1 MPTRL
6 YSFSMSLKFNLLH
19 CLVMDIDLLAKM
31 IRDVVLEKDEVA
43 LPGLGVFVA
52 EFVPA
57 SFSDKGFTINP
68 PYKRLTFRQ
77 EVNAGDDTLIRMY
90 AEANNIGEDAAAR
103 IVNDFLS
110 GLKDI
115 LMVRKSVVFPELGKL
130 RATRENNFFFIADE
144 NLDIYP
150 EGFGLE
156 PVSLK
161 THQEAVSEVAET
173 IAGLRSIL
181 EPETA
186 SGTDIASESETPPAS
201 ETVLEADSAPE
212 SENAA
217 EPEAEPVVG
226 AAAASGIALQT
237 ESEDEPMEVAE
248 EGVSGDDA
256 EGESV
261 VETGS
266 EAAEEAV
273 EDAAGESAEEAAG
286 EAEDSCAEG
295 DAEQSGTNAE
305 DTMEIAEETVE
316 EFAEESA
323 AETESE
329 PAEETAAAEEESAE
343 EPAGES
349 EEEPAEDHA
358 GEDAAATSGPET
370 ENDFGLMPPLD
381 IQIEETDS
389 DAEAAPLADADLDVQ
404 SGRDSETVGHEVLS
418 EILVI
423 EDNSKAME
431 DNAGEIED
439 NGEATGESSSAIGD
453 DANTPSRS
461 SRFWKTFRIIAV
473 TLAVLAI
480 LALAAFIILSRVAP
494 DFIDRILYSP
504 EELDIVR
511 QMTSGR

>member
-1 MPTRL
+1 
-6 YSFSMSLKFNLLH
+6 
-19 CLVMDIDLLAKM
+19 MDIDLLAKM

-115 LMVRKSVVFPELGKL
+115 LMVRKAVVFPELGKL

-173 IAGLRSIL
+173 MAGLRSIL
-181 EPETA
+181 EPDTA

-266 EAAEEAV
+266 EAAEDAA
-273 EDAAGESAEEAAG
+273 EDAVGESAEEAAEQAAG

-295 DAEQSGTNAE
+295 DAEQSGANAE
-305 DTMEIAEETVE
+305 DTMEIAEETAE
-316 EFAEESA
+316 ESAEESA

-343 EPAGES
+343 EPA
-349 EEEPAEDHA
+349 EEPAAEA
-358 GEDAAATSGPET
+358 AAATSGPEKD
-370 ENDFGLMPPLD
+370 NDFGIIPPLD
-381 IQIEETDS
+381 IQIEETDP
-389 DAEAAPLADADLDVQ
+389 DAEAAPLADADLALHPGQ
-404 SGRDSETVGHEVLS
+404 DSEPVSQEFLS

-423 EDNSKAME
+423 EDN
-431 DNAGEIED
+431 
-439 NGEATGESSSAIGD
+439 
-453 DANTPSRS
+453 ANEPSRS

-494 DFIDRILYSP
+494 DFIDKILYSP

>member
-19 CLVMDIDLLAKM
+19 YLVMDIDLLAKM

-77 EVNAGDDTLIRMY
+77 EVNAEDDTLVRMY

-103 IVNDFLS
+103 IVNDFLA

-115 LMVRKSVVFPELGKL
+115 LMVRKAVVFPELGKL

-305 DTMEIAEETVE
+305 DTMEIAEETAE
-316 EFAEESA
+316 ESAEESA

-343 EPAGES
+343 EPA
-349 EEEPAEDHA
+349 EEPAAEA
-358 GEDAAATSGPET
+358 AAATSGPEKD
-370 ENDFGLMPPLD
+370 NDFGIIPPLD
-381 IQIEETDS
+381 IQIEETDP
-389 DAEAAPLADADLDVQ
+389 DAEAAPLADADLALHPGQ
-404 SGRDSETVGHEVLS
+404 DSEPVSQEFLS

-423 EDNSKAME
+423 EDN
-431 DNAGEIED
+431 
-439 NGEATGESSSAIGD
+439 
-453 DANTPSRS
+453 ANEPSRS

-494 DFIDRILYSP
+494 DFIDKILYSP

>member
-19 CLVMDIDLLAKM
+19 YLVMDIDLLAKM

-68 PYKRLTFRQ
+68 PYKRLSFRQ
-77 EVNAGDDTLIRMY
+77 EDNAGDDTLVRMY

-273 EDAAGESAEEAAG
+273 EDAAGESAEESAEEAAG

-305 DTMEIAEETVE
+305 DTMEIAEETAE
-316 EFAEESA
+316 ESAEESA
-323 AETESE
+323 AETELE

-343 EPAGES
+343 EPA
-349 EEEPAEDHA
+349 EEPAAEA
-358 GEDAAATSGPET
+358 AAATSGPEKD
-370 ENDFGLMPPLD
+370 NDFGIIPPLD

-389 DAEAAPLADADLDVQ
+389 DAEAAPLADADLALHPGQ
-404 SGRDSETVGHEVLS
+404 DSEPVSQEFLS

-423 EDNSKAME
+423 EDNGKAIE
-431 DNAGEIED
+431 DNANE
-439 NGEATGESSSAIGD
+439 
-453 DANTPSRS
+453 PSRS

>member
-19 CLVMDIDLLAKM
+19 YLVMDIDLLAKM

-103 IVNDFLS
+103 IVNDFLA

-305 DTMEIAEETVE
+305 DTMEIAEETAE
-316 EFAEESA
+316 ESAEESA

-343 EPAGES
+343 EPA
-349 EEEPAEDHA
+349 EEPAAEA
-358 GEDAAATSGPET
+358 AAATSGPEKD
-370 ENDFGLMPPLD
+370 NDFGIIPPLD
-381 IQIEETDS
+381 IQIEETDP
-389 DAEAAPLADADLDVQ
+389 DAEAAPLADADLALHPGQ
-404 SGRDSETVGHEVLS
+404 DSEPVSQEFLS

-423 EDNSKAME
+423 EDN
-431 DNAGEIED
+431 
-439 NGEATGESSSAIGD
+439 
-453 DANTPSRS
+453 ANEPSRS

-511 QMTSGR
+511 QMTSVR

>member
-1 MPTRL
+1 MPTWL
-6 YSFSMSLKFNLLH
+6 YSFSILLKFNLLH
-19 CLVMDIDLLAKM
+19 YLVMDIDLLAKM

-43 LPGLGVFVA
+43 LPGLGVFLA

-115 LMVRKSVVFPELGKL
+115 LMVRKAVVFPELGKL

-266 EAAEEAV
+266 EAAEEAA
-273 EDAAGESAEEAAG
+273 EDAVGESAEEAA
-286 EAEDSCAEG
+286 EQAAEQAADGCAEG

-343 EPAGES
+343 EPA
-349 EEEPAEDHA
+349 EEPAAEA
-358 GEDAAATSGPET
+358 AAATSGPEKD
-370 ENDFGLMPPLD
+370 NDFGIIPPLD
-381 IQIEETDS
+381 IQIEETDP
-389 DAEAAPLADADLDVQ
+389 DAEAAPLADADLALHPGQ
-404 SGRDSETVGHEVLS
+404 DSEPVSQEFLS

-423 EDNSKAME
+423 EDN
-431 DNAGEIED
+431 
-439 NGEATGESSSAIGD
+439 
-453 DANTPSRS
+453 ANEPSRS

>member
-1 MPTRL
+1 MPTWL

-19 CLVMDIDLLAKM
+19 YLVMDIDLLAKM

-115 LMVRKSVVFPELGKL
+115 LMVRKAVVFPGLGKL

-186 SGTDIASESETPPAS
+186 SGTDIASESETPPAPETAPESESVPAS

-217 EPEAEPVVG
+217 EPEVEPVVV

-266 EAAEEAV
+266 EAAEEAA
-273 EDAAGESAEEAAG
+273 EDAVGESAEQSAG

-305 DTMEIAEETVE
+305 DTMEIAEDTVE

-329 PAEETAAAEEESAE
+329 PAEEIAAAEEESAE
-343 EPAGES
+343 EPA
-349 EEEPAEDHA
+349 EEPAAEA
-358 GEDAAATSGPET
+358 AAATSGPEKD
-370 ENDFGLMPPLD
+370 NDFGIIPPLD
-381 IQIEETDS
+381 IQIEETDP
-389 DAEAAPLADADLDVQ
+389 DAEAAPLADAGLALH
-404 SGRDSETVGHEVLS
+404 SGQDSGPVGQEFLS
-418 EILVI
+418 EILVV
-423 EDNSKAME
+423 EDNSKAIE
-431 DNAGEIED
+431 DNANE
-439 NGEATGESSSAIGD
+439 
-453 DANTPSRS
+453 PSRS

-511 QMTSGR
+511 QMTSAR

>member
-19 CLVMDIDLLAKM
+19 YLVMDIDLLAKM

-115 LMVRKSVVFPELGKL
+115 LMVRKAVVFPELGKL

-217 EPEAEPVVG
+217 EPEVEPVVV

-305 DTMEIAEETVE
+305 DTMEIAEETAE
-316 EFAEESA
+316 ESAEESA

-343 EPAGES
+343 EPA
-349 EEEPAEDHA
+349 EEPAAEA
-358 GEDAAATSGPET
+358 AAATSGPEKD
-370 ENDFGLMPPLD
+370 NDFGIIPPLD
-381 IQIEETDS
+381 IQIEETDP
-389 DAEAAPLADADLDVQ
+389 DAEAAPLADADLALHPGQ
-404 SGRDSETVGHEVLS
+404 DSEPVSQEFLS

-423 EDNSKAME
+423 EDN
-431 DNAGEIED
+431 
-439 NGEATGESSSAIGD
+439 
-453 DANTPSRS
+453 ANEPSRS

-494 DFIDRILYSP
+494 DFIDKILYSP

-511 QMTSGR
+511 QMTSVR

>member
-19 CLVMDIDLLAKM
+19 YLVMDIDLLAKM

-115 LMVRKSVVFPELGKL
+115 LMVRKAVVFPELGKL

-173 IAGLRSIL
+173 MAGLRSIL
-181 EPETA
+181 EPDTA
-186 SGTDIASESETPPAS
+186 SGTDIAPESETPPAS

-305 DTMEIAEETVE
+305 DTMEIAEETAE
-316 EFAEESA
+316 ESAEESA

-343 EPAGES
+343 EPA
-349 EEEPAEDHA
+349 EEPAAEA
-358 GEDAAATSGPET
+358 AAATSGPEKD
-370 ENDFGLMPPLD
+370 NDFGIIPPLD
-381 IQIEETDS
+381 IQIEETDP
-389 DAEAAPLADADLDVQ
+389 DAEAAPLADADLALHPGQ
-404 SGRDSETVGHEVLS
+404 DSEPVSQEFLS

-423 EDNSKAME
+423 EDN
-431 DNAGEIED
+431 
-439 NGEATGESSSAIGD
+439 
-453 DANTPSRS
+453 ANEPSRS

-511 QMTSGR
+511 QMTSVR

>member
-19 CLVMDIDLLAKM
+19 YLVMDIDLLAKM

-115 LMVRKSVVFPELGKL
+115 LMVRKAVVFPELGKL

-217 EPEAEPVVG
+217 EPEVEPVVV

-256 EGESV
+256 DGESV

-305 DTMEIAEETVE
+305 DTMEIAEETAE
-316 EFAEESA
+316 ESAEESA

-343 EPAGES
+343 EPA
-349 EEEPAEDHA
+349 EEPAAEA
-358 GEDAAATSGPET
+358 AAATSGPEKD
-370 ENDFGLMPPLD
+370 NDFGIIPPLD
-381 IQIEETDS
+381 IQIEETDP
-389 DAEAAPLADADLDVQ
+389 DAEAAPLADADLALHPGQ
-404 SGRDSETVGHEVLS
+404 DSEPVSQEFLS

-423 EDNSKAME
+423 EDNGKAIE
-431 DNAGEIED
+431 DNANE
-439 NGEATGESSSAIGD
+439 
-453 DANTPSRS
+453 PSRS

-494 DFIDRILYSP
+494 DFIDKILYSP

>member
-19 CLVMDIDLLAKM
+19 YLVMDIDLLAKM

-115 LMVRKSVVFPELGKL
+115 LMVRKAVVFPELGKL

-343 EPAGES
+343 EPA
-349 EEEPAEDHA
+349 EEPAAEA
-358 GEDAAATSGPET
+358 AAATSGPEKD
-370 ENDFGLMPPLD
+370 NDFGIIPPLD
-381 IQIEETDS
+381 IQIEETDP
-389 DAEAAPLADADLDVQ
+389 DAEAAPLADAGLALH
-404 SGRDSETVGHEVLS
+404 SGQDSEPVSQEFLS

-423 EDNSKAME
+423 EDN
-431 DNAGEIED
+431 
-439 NGEATGESSSAIGD
+439 
-453 DANTPSRS
+453 ANEPSRS

>member
-19 CLVMDIDLLAKM
+19 YLVMDIDLLAKM

-115 LMVRKSVVFPELGKL
+115 LMVRKAVVFPELGKL

-273 EDAAGESAEEAAG
+273 EDAAGESAEEAA
-286 EAEDSCAEG
+286 EQAAEQAADGCAEG

-305 DTMEIAEETVE
+305 DTMEIAEETAE
-316 EFAEESA
+316 ESAEESA

-343 EPAGES
+343 EPA
-349 EEEPAEDHA
+349 EEPAAEA
-358 GEDAAATSGPET
+358 AAATSGPEKD
-370 ENDFGLMPPLD
+370 NDFGIIPPLD
-381 IQIEETDS
+381 IQIEETDP
-389 DAEAAPLADADLDVQ
+389 DAEAAPLADADLALHPGQ
-404 SGRDSETVGHEVLS
+404 DSEPVSQEFLS

-423 EDNSKAME
+423 EDN
-431 DNAGEIED
+431 
-439 NGEATGESSSAIGD
+439 
-453 DANTPSRS
+453 ANEPSRS

>member
-1 MPTRL
+1 
-6 YSFSMSLKFNLLH
+6 
-19 CLVMDIDLLAKM
+19 MDIDLLAKM

-115 LMVRKSVVFPELGKL
+115 LMVRKAIVFPELGKL

-266 EAAEEAV
+266 EAAEEAA
-273 EDAAGESAEEAAG
+273 EDAVGESAEEAAEQAAG

-329 PAEETAAAEEESAE
+329 PAEETAAAEEEST
-343 EPAGES
+343 
-349 EEEPAEDHA
+349 EEPAEDP
-358 GEDAAATSGPET
+358 AAEAASATSGPEKD
-370 ENDFGLMPPLD
+370 NDFGIIPPLD
-381 IQIEETDS
+381 IQIEETDP
-389 DAEAAPLADADLDVQ
+389 DAEAAPLADADLALHPGQ
-404 SGRDSETVGHEVLS
+404 DSEPVSQEFLS

-423 EDNSKAME
+423 EDN
-431 DNAGEIED
+431 
-439 NGEATGESSSAIGD
+439 
-453 DANTPSRS
+453 ANEPSRS

-511 QMTSGR
+511 QMTTVR

>member
-1 MPTRL
+1 
-6 YSFSMSLKFNLLH
+6 
-19 CLVMDIDLLAKM
+19 MDIDLLAKM

-115 LMVRKSVVFPELGKL
+115 LMVRKAVVFPELGKL

-217 EPEAEPVVG
+217 EPEVEPVVV

-316 EFAEESA
+316 ECAEESA

-329 PAEETAAAEEESAE
+329 PAEEIAAAEEESAE
-343 EPAGES
+343 EPV
-349 EEEPAEDHA
+349 EEPAAEA
-358 GEDAAATSGPET
+358 AAATSGPEKD
-370 ENDFGLMPPLD
+370 NDFGIIPPLD
-381 IQIEETDS
+381 IQIEETDP
-389 DAEAAPLADADLDVQ
+389 DAEAAPLADADLALHPGQ
-404 SGRDSETVGHEVLS
+404 DSEPVSQEFLS

-423 EDNSKAME
+423 EDN
-431 DNAGEIED
+431 
-439 NGEATGESSSAIGD
+439 
-453 DANTPSRS
+453 ANEPSRS

-511 QMTSGR
+511 QMTSVR

>member
-1 MPTRL
+1 MPNWL
-6 YSFSMSLKFNLLH
+6 YSFSILLKFNLLH
-19 CLVMDIDLLAKM
+19 YLVMDIDLLAKM

-115 LMVRKSVVFPELGKL
+115 LMVRKAVVFPELGKL

-305 DTMEIAEETVE
+305 DTMEIAEETAE
-316 EFAEESA
+316 ESAEESA

-343 EPAGES
+343 EPAED
-349 EEEPAEDHA
+349 PAAE
-358 GEDAAATSGPET
+358 AASATSGPEKD
-370 ENDFGLMPPLD
+370 NDFGIIPPLD
-381 IQIEETDS
+381 IQIEETDP
-389 DAEAAPLADADLDVQ
+389 DAEAAPLADADLALHPGQ
-404 SGRDSETVGHEVLS
+404 DSEPVSQEFLS

-423 EDNSKAME
+423 EDN
-431 DNAGEIED
+431 
-439 NGEATGESSSAIGD
+439 
-453 DANTPSRS
+453 ANEPSRS

-511 QMTSGR
+511 QMTSVR

>member
-1 MPTRL
+1 
-6 YSFSMSLKFNLLH
+6 
-19 CLVMDIDLLAKM
+19 MDIDLLAKM

-181 EPETA
+181 QPETA
-186 SGTDIASESETPPAS
+186 SGTDIALESEAVPAP
-201 ETVLEADSAPE
+201 ETVLDADSAPE

-217 EPEAEPVVG
+217 EPEVEPVVG

-305 DTMEIAEETVE
+305 DTMEIAEETAE
-316 EFAEESA
+316 ESAEESA

-343 EPAGES
+343 EPA
-349 EEEPAEDHA
+349 EEPAAEA
-358 GEDAAATSGPET
+358 AAATSGPEKD
-370 ENDFGLMPPLD
+370 NDFGIIPPLD
-381 IQIEETDS
+381 IQIEETDP
-389 DAEAAPLADADLDVQ
+389 DAEAAPLADADLALHPGQ
-404 SGRDSETVGHEVLS
+404 DSEPVSQEFLS

-423 EDNSKAME
+423 EDN
-431 DNAGEIED
+431 
-439 NGEATGESSSAIGD
+439 
-453 DANTPSRS
+453 ANEPSRS

-511 QMTSGR
+511 QMTSVR

>member
-19 CLVMDIDLLAKM
+19 YLVMDIDLLAKM

-115 LMVRKSVVFPELGKL
+115 LMVRKAVVFPELGKL

-266 EAAEEAV
+266 EAAEEA
-273 EDAAGESAEEAAG
+273 AGESAEQ
-286 EAEDSCAEG
+286 AEDSCAEG

-305 DTMEIAEETVE
+305 DTMEIAEETAE
-316 EFAEESA
+316 ESAEESA

-343 EPAGES
+343 EPA
-349 EEEPAEDHA
+349 EEPAAEA
-358 GEDAAATSGPET
+358 AAATSGPEKD
-370 ENDFGLMPPLD
+370 NDFGIIPPLD
-381 IQIEETDS
+381 IQIEETDP
-389 DAEAAPLADADLDVQ
+389 DAEAAPLADADLALHPGQ
-404 SGRDSETVGHEVLS
+404 DSEPVSQEFLS

-423 EDNSKAME
+423 EDNGKAIE
-431 DNAGEIED
+431 DNANE
-439 NGEATGESSSAIGD
+439 
-453 DANTPSRS
+453 PSRS

>member
-19 CLVMDIDLLAKM
+19 YLVMDIDLLAKM

-115 LMVRKSVVFPELGKL
+115 LMVRKAVVFPELGKL

-173 IAGLRSIL
+173 MAGLRSIL
-181 EPETA
+181 EPDTA
-186 SGTDIASESETPPAS
+186 SGTDIAPESETPPAPETAPESESVPAS

-248 EGVSGDDA
+248 EGVSGDAA

-266 EAAEEAV
+266 EPAEKAAEE
-273 EDAAGESAEEAAG
+273 AAGESAEQVA
-286 EAEDSCAEG
+286 DSCAEG

-343 EPAGES
+343 EPAED
-349 EEEPAEDHA
+349 PAAEA
-358 GEDAAATSGPET
+358 AAATSGPEKD
-370 ENDFGLMPPLD
+370 NDFGIIPPLD
-381 IQIEETDS
+381 IQIEETDP
-389 DAEAAPLADADLDVQ
+389 DAEAAPLADADLALHPGQ
-404 SGRDSETVGHEVLS
+404 DSEPVSQEFLS

-423 EDNSKAME
+423 EDN
-431 DNAGEIED
+431 
-439 NGEATGESSSAIGD
+439 
-453 DANTPSRS
+453 ANEPSRS

>member
-19 CLVMDIDLLAKM
+19 YLVMDIDLLAKM

-115 LMVRKSVVFPELGKL
+115 LMVSKAVVFPELGKL

-173 IAGLRSIL
+173 IVGLRSIL

-217 EPEAEPVVG
+217 EPEVEPVVV

-266 EAAEEAV
+266 EAAEEAA
-273 EDAAGESAEEAAG
+273 EDAVGESAEEAAEQAAG

-329 PAEETAAAEEESAE
+329 PAEETAAAEEEST
-343 EPAGES
+343 
-349 EEEPAEDHA
+349 EEPAEDP
-358 GEDAAATSGPET
+358 AAEAASATSGPEKD
-370 ENDFGLMPPLD
+370 NDFGIIPPLD
-381 IQIEETDS
+381 IQIEETDP
-389 DAEAAPLADADLDVQ
+389 DAEAAPLADADLALHPGQ
-404 SGRDSETVGHEVLS
+404 DSEPVSQEFLS

-423 EDNSKAME
+423 EDN
-431 DNAGEIED
+431 
-439 NGEATGESSSAIGD
+439 
-453 DANTPSRS
+453 ANEPSRS

-511 QMTSGR
+511 QMTSVR

>member
-1 MPTRL
+1 MPNRL
-6 YSFSMSLKFNLLH
+6 YSFSILLKFNLLH
-19 CLVMDIDLLAKM
+19 YLVMDIDLLAKM

-115 LMVRKSVVFPELGKL
+115 LMVRKAVVFPELGKL

-237 ESEDEPMEVAE
+237 ESEDEPIEVAE

-273 EDAAGESAEEAAG
+273 EDAAGESAEEA
-286 EAEDSCAEG
+286 EDSCAEG

-305 DTMEIAEETVE
+305 DTMEIAEETAE
-316 EFAEESA
+316 ESAEESA

-343 EPAGES
+343 EPA
-349 EEEPAEDHA
+349 EEPAAEA
-358 GEDAAATSGPET
+358 AAATSGPEKD
-370 ENDFGLMPPLD
+370 NDFGIIPPLD
-381 IQIEETDS
+381 IQIEETDP
-389 DAEAAPLADADLDVQ
+389 DAEAAPLADADLALHPGQ
-404 SGRDSETVGHEVLS
+404 DSEPVSQEFLS

-423 EDNSKAME
+423 EDN
-431 DNAGEIED
+431 
-439 NGEATGESSSAIGD
+439 
-453 DANTPSRS
+453 ANEPSRS
-461 SRFWKTFRIIAV
+461 SRFWKTFRVIAV

-511 QMTSGR
+511 QMTSVR

>member
-1 MPTRL
+1 MPNRL
-6 YSFSMSLKFNLLH
+6 YSFSILLKFNLLH
-19 CLVMDIDLLAKM
+19 YLVMDIDLLAKM

-43 LPGLGVFVA
+43 LPGLGVFLA

-115 LMVRKSVVFPELGKL
+115 LMVRKAVVFPELGKL

-173 IAGLRSIL
+173 MAGLRSIL
-181 EPETA
+181 EPDNA
-186 SGTDIASESETPPAS
+186 SGTDIAPESETPPAPETAPESESVPAS

-217 EPEAEPVVG
+217 EPEVEPVVV

-266 EAAEEAV
+266 EAAEEAA
-273 EDAAGESAEEAAG
+273 EDAVGESAEQSAG

-305 DTMEIAEETVE
+305 DTMEIAEETAE
-316 EFAEESA
+316 ESAEESA

-343 EPAGES
+343 EPA
-349 EEEPAEDHA
+349 EEPAAEA
-358 GEDAAATSGPET
+358 AAATSGPEKD
-370 ENDFGLMPPLD
+370 NDFGIIPPLD
-381 IQIEETDS
+381 IQIEETDP
-389 DAEAAPLADADLDVQ
+389 DAEAAPLADADLALHPGQ
-404 SGRDSETVGHEVLS
+404 DSEPVSQEFLS

-423 EDNSKAME
+423 EDN
-431 DNAGEIED
+431 
-439 NGEATGESSSAIGD
+439 
-453 DANTPSRS
+453 ANEPSRS

>member
-19 CLVMDIDLLAKM
+19 YLVMDIDLLAKM

-305 DTMEIAEETVE
+305 DTMEIAEETAE
-316 EFAEESA
+316 ESAEESA

-343 EPAGES
+343 EPA
-349 EEEPAEDHA
+349 EEPAAEA
-358 GEDAAATSGPET
+358 AAATSGPEKD
-370 ENDFGLMPPLD
+370 NDFGIIPPLD
-381 IQIEETDS
+381 IQIEETDP
-389 DAEAAPLADADLDVQ
+389 DAEAAPLADADLALHPGQ
-404 SGRDSETVGHEVLS
+404 DSEPVSQEFLS

-423 EDNSKAME
+423 EDNGKAIE
-431 DNAGEIED
+431 DNANE
-439 NGEATGESSSAIGD
+439 
-453 DANTPSRS
+453 PSRS

-494 DFIDRILYSP
+494 DFIDKILYSP

-511 QMTSGR
+511 QMTSVR

>member
-19 CLVMDIDLLAKM
+19 YLVMDIDLLAKM

-115 LMVRKSVVFPELGKL
+115 LMVRKAVVFPELGKL

-266 EAAEEAV
+266 EAAEEAA
-273 EDAAGESAEEAAG
+273 EDAVGESAEQSAG

-305 DTMEIAEETVE
+305 DTMEIAEETAE
-316 EFAEESA
+316 ESAEESA

-343 EPAGES
+343 EPA
-349 EEEPAEDHA
+349 EEPAAEA
-358 GEDAAATSGPET
+358 AAATSGPEKD
-370 ENDFGLMPPLD
+370 NDFGIIPPLD
-381 IQIEETDS
+381 IQIEETDP
-389 DAEAAPLADADLDVQ
+389 DAEAAPLADADLALHPGQ
-404 SGRDSETVGHEVLS
+404 DSEPVSQEFLS

-423 EDNSKAME
+423 EDN
-431 DNAGEIED
+431 
-439 NGEATGESSSAIGD
+439 
-453 DANTPSRS
+453 ANEPSRS

-511 QMTSGR
+511 QMTSVR

>member
-19 CLVMDIDLLAKM
+19 YLVMDIDLLAKM

-115 LMVRKSVVFPELGKL
+115 LMVRKAVVFPELGKL

-266 EAAEEAV
+266 ESAEKAAEEAV
-273 EDAAGESAEEAAG
+273 GESAEEAAG

-305 DTMEIAEETVE
+305 DTMEIAEETAE
-316 EFAEESA
+316 ESAEESA

-343 EPAGES
+343 EPA
-349 EEEPAEDHA
+349 EEPAAEA
-358 GEDAAATSGPET
+358 AAATSGPEKD
-370 ENDFGLMPPLD
+370 NDFGIIPPLD
-381 IQIEETDS
+381 IQIEETDP
-389 DAEAAPLADADLDVQ
+389 DAEAAPLADADLALHPGQ
-404 SGRDSETVGHEVLS
+404 DSEPVSQEFLS

-423 EDNSKAME
+423 EDN
-431 DNAGEIED
+431 
-439 NGEATGESSSAIGD
+439 
-453 DANTPSRS
+453 ANEPSRS

>member
-6 YSFSMSLKFNLLH
+6 YSFSISLKFNLLH
-19 CLVMDIDLLAKM
+19 YLVMDIDLLAKM

-115 LMVRKSVVFPELGKL
+115 LMVRKAVVFPELGKL

-305 DTMEIAEETVE
+305 DTMEIAEETAE
-316 EFAEESA
+316 ESAEESA

-343 EPAGES
+343 EPA
-349 EEEPAEDHA
+349 EEPAAEA
-358 GEDAAATSGPET
+358 AAATSGPEKD
-370 ENDFGLMPPLD
+370 NDFGIIPPLD
-381 IQIEETDS
+381 IQIEETDP
-389 DAEAAPLADADLDVQ
+389 DAEAAPLADADLALHPGQ
-404 SGRDSETVGHEVLS
+404 DSEPVSQEFLS

-423 EDNSKAME
+423 EDN
-431 DNAGEIED
+431 
-439 NGEATGESSSAIGD
+439 
-453 DANTPSRS
+453 ANEPSRS

>member
-19 CLVMDIDLLAKM
+19 YLVMDIDLLAKM

-103 IVNDFLS
+103 IVNDFLA

-115 LMVRKSVVFPELGKL
+115 LMVRKAVVFPELGKL

-217 EPEAEPVVG
+217 EPEVEPVVV

-305 DTMEIAEETVE
+305 DTMEIAEETAE
-316 EFAEESA
+316 ESAEESA

-343 EPAGES
+343 EPA
-349 EEEPAEDHA
+349 EEPAAEA
-358 GEDAAATSGPET
+358 AAATSGPEKD
-370 ENDFGLMPPLD
+370 NDFGIIPPLD
-381 IQIEETDS
+381 IQIEETDP
-389 DAEAAPLADADLDVQ
+389 DAEAAPLADADLALHPGQ
-404 SGRDSETVGHEVLS
+404 DSEPVSQEFLS

-423 EDNSKAME
+423 EDNGKAIE
-431 DNAGEIED
+431 DNANE
-439 NGEATGESSSAIGD
+439 
-453 DANTPSRS
+453 PSRS

-511 QMTSGR
+511 QMTSVR

>member
-19 CLVMDIDLLAKM
+19 YLVMDIDLLAKM

-115 LMVRKSVVFPELGKL
+115 LMVRKAVVFPELGKL

-217 EPEAEPVVG
+217 EPEVEPVVV
-226 AAAASGIALQT
+226 ADAASGIALQS

-273 EDAAGESAEEAAG
+273 EDAAGESAEQ
-286 EAEDSCAEG
+286 AEDSCAEG

-305 DTMEIAEETVE
+305 DTMEIAEETAE
-316 EFAEESA
+316 ESAEESA

-343 EPAGES
+343 EPA
-349 EEEPAEDHA
+349 EEPAAEA
-358 GEDAAATSGPET
+358 AAATSGPEKD
-370 ENDFGLMPPLD
+370 NDFGIIPPLD
-381 IQIEETDS
+381 IQIEETDP
-389 DAEAAPLADADLDVQ
+389 DAEAAPLADADLALHPGQ
-404 SGRDSETVGHEVLS
+404 DSEPVSQEFLS

-423 EDNSKAME
+423 EDN
-431 DNAGEIED
+431 
-439 NGEATGESSSAIGD
+439 
-453 DANTPSRS
+453 ANEPSRS

-494 DFIDRILYSP
+494 DFIDKILYSP

>member
-1 MPTRL
+1 MPTWL
-6 YSFSMSLKFNLLH
+6 YSFSILLKFNLLH
-19 CLVMDIDLLAKM
+19 YLVMDIDLLAKM

-43 LPGLGVFVA
+43 LPGLGVFLA

-115 LMVRKSVVFPELGKL
+115 LMVRKAVVFPELGKL

-173 IAGLRSIL
+173 MAGLRSIL
-181 EPETA
+181 EPDNA
-186 SGTDIASESETPPAS
+186 SGTDIAPESETPPAPETAPESESVPAS

-217 EPEAEPVVG
+217 EPEVEPVVV

-266 EAAEEAV
+266 EAA
-273 EDAAGESAEEAAG
+273 GESAEEAA
-286 EAEDSCAEG
+286 EQAAEQAADGCAEG

-305 DTMEIAEETVE
+305 DTMEIAEETAE
-316 EFAEESA
+316 ESAEESA

-343 EPAGES
+343 EPA
-349 EEEPAEDHA
+349 EEPAAEA
-358 GEDAAATSGPET
+358 AAATSGPEKD
-370 ENDFGLMPPLD
+370 NDFGIIPPLD
-381 IQIEETDS
+381 IQIEETDP
-389 DAEAAPLADADLDVQ
+389 DAEAAPLADADLALHPGQ
-404 SGRDSETVGHEVLS
+404 DSEPVSQEFLS

-423 EDNSKAME
+423 EDN
-431 DNAGEIED
+431 
-439 NGEATGESSSAIGD
+439 
-453 DANTPSRS
+453 ANEPSRS

-511 QMTSGR
+511 QMTSVR

>member
-1 MPTRL
+1 
-6 YSFSMSLKFNLLH
+6 
-19 CLVMDIDLLAKM
+19 MDIDLLAKM

-266 EAAEEAV
+266 EAAEEAA
-273 EDAAGESAEEAAG
+273 EDAVGESAEQFAG
-286 EAEDSCAEG
+286 EAADSCAEG

-305 DTMEIAEETVE
+305 DTMEIAEETAE
-316 EFAEESA
+316 ESAEESA

-343 EPAGES
+343 EPA
-349 EEEPAEDHA
+349 EEPAAEA
-358 GEDAAATSGPET
+358 AAATSGPEKD
-370 ENDFGLMPPLD
+370 NDFGIIPPLD
-381 IQIEETDS
+381 IQIEETDP
-389 DAEAAPLADADLDVQ
+389 DAEAAPLADADLALHPGQ
-404 SGRDSETVGHEVLS
+404 DSEPVSQEFLS

-423 EDNSKAME
+423 EDN
-431 DNAGEIED
+431 
-439 NGEATGESSSAIGD
+439 
-453 DANTPSRS
+453 ANEPSRS

-511 QMTSGR
+511 QMTSVR

>member
-1 MPTRL
+1 MPTWL
-6 YSFSMSLKFNLLH
+6 YSFSILLKFNLLH
-19 CLVMDIDLLAKM
+19 YLVMDIDLLAKM

-43 LPGLGVFVA
+43 LPGLGVFLA

-217 EPEAEPVVG
+217 EPEAEPVVV
-226 AAAASGIALQT
+226 ADAASGIALQS

-273 EDAAGESAEEAAG
+273 EDAAGESAEESAEESAG

-295 DAEQSGTNAE
+295 DAEQSVTIAE
-305 DTMEIAEETVE
+305 DTMEIAEETAE
-316 EFAEESA
+316 ESAEESA

-343 EPAGES
+343 EPA
-349 EEEPAEDHA
+349 EEPAAEA
-358 GEDAAATSGPET
+358 AAATSGPEKD
-370 ENDFGLMPPLD
+370 NDFGIIPPLD
-381 IQIEETDS
+381 IQIEETDP
-389 DAEAAPLADADLDVQ
+389 DAEAAPLADADLALHPGQ
-404 SGRDSETVGHEVLS
+404 DSEPVSQEFLS

-423 EDNSKAME
+423 EDN
-431 DNAGEIED
+431 
-439 NGEATGESSSAIGD
+439 
-453 DANTPSRS
+453 ANEPSRS

-511 QMTSGR
+511 QMTTVR

>member
-19 CLVMDIDLLAKM
+19 YLVMDIDLLAKM

-115 LMVRKSVVFPELGKL
+115 LMVRKAVVFPELGKL

-217 EPEAEPVVG
+217 EPEVEPVVV

-305 DTMEIAEETVE
+305 DTMEIAEETAE
-316 EFAEESA
+316 ESAEESA

-343 EPAGES
+343 EPA
-349 EEEPAEDHA
+349 EEPAAEA
-358 GEDAAATSGPET
+358 AAATSGPEKD
-370 ENDFGLMPPLD
+370 NDFGIIPPLD
-381 IQIEETDS
+381 IQIEETDP
-389 DAEAAPLADADLDVQ
+389 DAEAAPLADADLALHPGQ
-404 SGRDSETVGHEVLS
+404 DSEPVSQEFLS

-423 EDNSKAME
+423 EDN
-431 DNAGEIED
+431 
-439 NGEATGESSSAIGD
+439 
-453 DANTPSRS
+453 ANEPSRS

-511 QMTSGR
+511 QMTSVR

>member
-19 CLVMDIDLLAKM
+19 YLVMDIDLLAKM

-266 EAAEEAV
+266 EAAEEAA
-273 EDAAGESAEEAAG
+273 EEAAGESAEQAAG

-305 DTMEIAEETVE
+305 DTMEIAEETAE
-316 EFAEESA
+316 ESAEESA

-343 EPAGES
+343 EPA
-349 EEEPAEDHA
+349 EEPAAEA
-358 GEDAAATSGPET
+358 AAATSGPEKD
-370 ENDFGLMPPLD
+370 NDFGIIPPLD
-381 IQIEETDS
+381 IQIEETDP
-389 DAEAAPLADADLDVQ
+389 DAEAAPLADADLALHPGQ
-404 SGRDSETVGHEVLS
+404 DSEPVSQEFLS

-423 EDNSKAME
+423 EDN
-431 DNAGEIED
+431 
-439 NGEATGESSSAIGD
+439 
-453 DANTPSRS
+453 ANEPSRS

-511 QMTSGR
+511 QMTSVR

>member
-19 CLVMDIDLLAKM
+19 YLVMDIDLLAKM

-115 LMVRKSVVFPELGKL
+115 LMVRKAVVFPELGKL

-217 EPEAEPVVG
+217 EPEVEPVVV
-226 AAAASGIALQT
+226 AAAASGIALQS
-237 ESEDEPMEVAE
+237 ESEDEPMEVTE

-266 EAAEEAV
+266 ESAEKA
-273 EDAAGESAEEAAG
+273 AEEAAG

-343 EPAGES
+343 EPA
-349 EEEPAEDHA
+349 EEPAAEA
-358 GEDAAATSGPET
+358 AAATSGPEKD
-370 ENDFGLMPPLD
+370 NDFGIIPPLD
-381 IQIEETDS
+381 IQIEETDP
-389 DAEAAPLADADLDVQ
+389 DAEAAPLADADLALHPGQ
-404 SGRDSETVGHEVLS
+404 DSEPVSQEFLS

-423 EDNSKAME
+423 EDN
-431 DNAGEIED
+431 
-439 NGEATGESSSAIGD
+439 
-453 DANTPSRS
+453 ANEPSRS

>member
-1 MPTRL
+1 MPNWL
-6 YSFSMSLKFNLLH
+6 YSFSILLKFNLLH
-19 CLVMDIDLLAKM
+19 YLVMDIDLLAKM

-115 LMVRKSVVFPELGKL
+115 LMVRKAVVFPELGKL

-217 EPEAEPVVG
+217 EPEVEPVVV

-273 EDAAGESAEEAAG
+273 EDAAGESAEEAAEQAAG

-305 DTMEIAEETVE
+305 DTMEIAEETAE
-316 EFAEESA
+316 ESAEESA

-343 EPAGES
+343 EPA
-349 EEEPAEDHA
+349 EEPAAEA
-358 GEDAAATSGPET
+358 AAATSGPEKD
-370 ENDFGLMPPLD
+370 NDFGIIPPLD
-381 IQIEETDS
+381 IQIEETDP
-389 DAEAAPLADADLDVQ
+389 DAEAAPLADADLALHPGQ
-404 SGRDSETVGHEVLS
+404 DSEPVSQEFLS

-423 EDNSKAME
+423 EDN
-431 DNAGEIED
+431 
-439 NGEATGESSSAIGD
+439 
-453 DANTPSRS
+453 ANEPSRS

-494 DFIDRILYSP
+494 DFIDKILYSP

>member
-19 CLVMDIDLLAKM
+19 YLVMDIDLLAKM

-68 PYKRLTFRQ
+68 PYKRLSFRQ

-115 LMVRKSVVFPELGKL
+115 LMVRKAVVFPELGKL

-217 EPEAEPVVG
+217 EPEVEPVVV

-273 EDAAGESAEEAAG
+273 EDAAGESAEEAAEQAADG
-286 EAEDSCAEG
+286 CAEG
-295 DAEQSGTNAE
+295 DAEQSGANAE
-305 DTMEIAEETVE
+305 EAMEIAEDTVDE
-316 EFAEESA
+316 NAEESA
-323 AETESE
+323 AEIE
-329 PAEETAAAEEESAE
+329 PEPVEETAAAEEESAE
-343 EPAGES
+343 EPA
-349 EEEPAEDHA
+349 EEPAAE
-358 GEDAAATSGPET
+358 AASATSGPEKD
-370 ENDFGLMPPLD
+370 NDFGIIPPLD
-381 IQIEETDS
+381 IQIEETDP
-389 DAEAAPLADADLDVQ
+389 DAEAAPLADADLALHPGQ
-404 SGRDSETVGHEVLS
+404 DSEPVSQEFLS

-423 EDNSKAME
+423 EDN
-431 DNAGEIED
+431 
-439 NGEATGESSSAIGD
+439 
-453 DANTPSRS
+453 ANEPSRS

-511 QMTSGR
+511 QMTSVR

>member
-19 CLVMDIDLLAKM
+19 YLVMDIDLLAKM

-115 LMVRKSVVFPELGKL
+115 LMVRKAVVFPELGKL

-217 EPEAEPVVG
+217 EPEVEPVVV

-266 EAAEEAV
+266 EAAGEA
-273 EDAAGESAEEAAG
+273 EEEAAG

-343 EPAGES
+343 EPA
-349 EEEPAEDHA
+349 EEPAAEA
-358 GEDAAATSGPET
+358 AAATSGPEKD
-370 ENDFGLMPPLD
+370 NDFGIIPPLD
-381 IQIEETDS
+381 IQIEETDP
-389 DAEAAPLADADLDVQ
+389 DAEAAPLADADLALHPGQ
-404 SGRDSETVGHEVLS
+404 DSEPVSQEFLS

-423 EDNSKAME
+423 EDN
-431 DNAGEIED
+431 
-439 NGEATGESSSAIGD
+439 
-453 DANTPSRS
+453 ANEPSRS

>member
-19 CLVMDIDLLAKM
+19 YLVMDIDLLAKM

-115 LMVRKSVVFPELGKL
+115 LMVRKAVVFPELGKL

-181 EPETA
+181 QPETA
-186 SGTDIASESETPPAS
+186 SGTDIALESEAVPAP
-201 ETVLEADSAPE
+201 ETVLDADSAPE

-217 EPEAEPVVG
+217 EPEVEPVVG

-273 EDAAGESAEEAAG
+273 EDAAGESAEEA
-286 EAEDSCAEG
+286 EDSCAEG

-305 DTMEIAEETVE
+305 DAMEIAEETVE

-329 PAEETAAAEEESAE
+329 PAGETAAAEEEAAEEAAGKSEEELAE
-343 EPAGES
+343 EPA
-349 EEEPAEDHA
+349 AEA
-358 GEDAAATSGPET
+358 AAATSGPEKD
-370 ENDFGLMPPLD
+370 NDFGIIPPLD
-381 IQIEETDS
+381 IQIEETDP
-389 DAEAAPLADADLDVQ
+389 DAEAAPLADADLALHPGQ
-404 SGRDSETVGHEVLS
+404 DSEPVSQEFLS
-418 EILVI
+418 QILVI
-423 EDNSKAME
+423 EDN
-431 DNAGEIED
+431 
-439 NGEATGESSSAIGD
+439 
-453 DANTPSRS
+453 ANEPSRS

-494 DFIDRILYSP
+494 DFIDKILYSP

>member
-1 MPTRL
+1 
-6 YSFSMSLKFNLLH
+6 
-19 CLVMDIDLLAKM
+19 MDIDLLAKM

-115 LMVRKSVVFPELGKL
+115 LMVRKAVVFPELGKL

-173 IAGLRSIL
+173 MAGLRSIL
-181 EPETA
+181 EPDTA
-186 SGTDIASESETPPAS
+186 SGTDIAPESETPPAPETAPESESVPAS

-273 EDAAGESAEEAAG
+273 EDAAGESAEEAA
-286 EAEDSCAEG
+286 EQAAEQAADGCAEG

-343 EPAGES
+343 EPA
-349 EEEPAEDHA
+349 EEPAAEA
-358 GEDAAATSGPET
+358 AAATSGPEKD
-370 ENDFGLMPPLD
+370 NDFGIIPPLD
-381 IQIEETDS
+381 IQIEETDP
-389 DAEAAPLADADLDVQ
+389 DAEAAPLADADLALHPGQ
-404 SGRDSETVGHEVLS
+404 DSEPVSQEFLS

-423 EDNSKAME
+423 EDN
-431 DNAGEIED
+431 
-439 NGEATGESSSAIGD
+439 
-453 DANTPSRS
+453 ANEPSRS

>member
-1 MPTRL
+1 
-6 YSFSMSLKFNLLH
+6 
-19 CLVMDIDLLAKM
+19 MDIDLLAKM

-115 LMVRKSVVFPELGKL
+115 LMVRKAVVFPELGKL

-305 DTMEIAEETVE
+305 DTMEIAEETAE
-316 EFAEESA
+316 ESAEESA

-343 EPAGES
+343 EPA
-349 EEEPAEDHA
+349 EEPAAEA
-358 GEDAAATSGPET
+358 AAATSGPEKD
-370 ENDFGLMPPLD
+370 NDFGIIPPLD
-381 IQIEETDS
+381 IQIEETDP
-389 DAEAAPLADADLDVQ
+389 DAEAAPLADADLALHPGQ
-404 SGRDSETVGHEVLS
+404 DSEPVSQEFLS

-423 EDNSKAME
+423 EDN
-431 DNAGEIED
+431 
-439 NGEATGESSSAIGD
+439 
-453 DANTPSRS
+453 ANEPSRS

-494 DFIDRILYSP
+494 DFIDKILYSP